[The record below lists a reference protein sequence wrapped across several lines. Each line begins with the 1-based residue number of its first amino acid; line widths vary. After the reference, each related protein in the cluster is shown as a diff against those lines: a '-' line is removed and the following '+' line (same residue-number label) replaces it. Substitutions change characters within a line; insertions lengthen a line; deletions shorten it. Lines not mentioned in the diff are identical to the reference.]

1 MTAGE
6 SEEELTSPLPPLAY
20 SACNRGVF
28 RASMRNLFRM
38 LPLSVLLLAVC
49 IAAACRQQQ
58 EPPAPAYTPT
68 ATVKD
73 LMQGMIDRSADDVW
87 LSVTSVHTE
96 KGVID
101 TRPQND
107 EEWLKVRHGAL
118 ALAEAANLLMIPGRR
133 VARPGEKSETPGVEL
148 EPEEMD
154 ELIAKDREGW
164 NMRARALHEA
174 ALATL
179 KAVDAKDADKVFELG
194 EQIELACEG
203 CHSHYWY
210 PNEKIPELT
219 TDTAPSSTS
228 P

>member
-1 MTAGE
+1 
-6 SEEELTSPLPPLAY
+6 
-20 SACNRGVF
+20 
-28 RASMRNLFRM
+28 MRNLFPVR
-38 LPLSVLLLAVC
+38 LLSVLLLTVC
-49 IAAACRQQQ
+49 VAAACRQQQ
-58 EPPAPAYTPT
+58 QEPPSPVYTPT

-73 LMQGMIDRSADDVW
+73 LMQGMIDTSADDVW

-96 KGVID
+96 KGVVD

-107 EEWLKVRHGAL
+107 EEWLKVRYGAL
-118 ALAEAANLLMIPGRR
+118 VLAEAANLLIIPGRR

-154 ELIAKDREGW
+154 ELIAKDRAGW
-164 NMRARALHEA
+164 NTRAQALREA

-179 KAVDAKDADKVFELG
+179 KAIDARDADKVFELG
-194 EQIELACEG
+194 ETIEMACEG

-219 TDTAPSSTS
+219 PETTS